1 MKIKKFDREE
11 FEKLPRDEQKKL
23 FSEMVA
29 GISFLVLIILGGVY
43 TFFRIDCSHLK
54 GFQIIR
60 RTYACKNRNQA

>member
-1 MKIKKFDREE
+1 MKIKKFDIEE

-43 TFFRIDCSHLK
+43 TFFELIVHILK
-54 GFQIIR
+54 VF
-60 RTYACKNRNQA
+60 KS